1 MNTAPQL
8 SIVIPA
14 FNESE
19 RLASGRTRL
28 QPVLE
33 KIGVN
38 FVEVIVVDDGSTDGT
53 LRAAHSVYGDLPHAV
68 FVQQPTN
75 MGKGA
80 ALRLGMAI
88 ATGDYV
94 ITADADQAI
103 DPKHFPAIMKALL
116 KSELAP
122 GSRAEGR
129 NIVYKSTLR
138 TVAGVVFNR
147 IVRHYTKSNLRDT
160 QCGCKGFQLAP
171 GRLLALFGR
180 VDRFAF
186 DAEILY
192 LAELLDFSIK
202 PVAVTWTDVPGS
214 SVRVGRDSLEMLLD
228 IRRLRKTSYVNP
240 AVEFSLDIE
249 VEKVRTSLRQLR
261 VAGVVLARGNS
272 DVLVVLP
279 RDGAVSGHA
288 LAAELGGTLRT
299 TNLGEMRGRS
309 LLAI

>member
-1 MNTAPQL
+1 LTIAPQL

-14 FNESE
+14 FNETK
-19 RLASGRTRL
+19 RLQSGRERL
-28 QPVLE
+28 QPVLN
-33 KIGVN
+33 KIGTS
-38 FVEVIVVDDGSTDGT
+38 FVEVIVVDDGSTDDT
-53 LRAAHSVYGDLPHAV
+53 LKTAHAVYGDLPNTL

-75 MGKGA
+75 LGKGA
-80 ALRLGMAI
+80 ALRLGMAL

-122 GSRAEGR
+122 GSRAEGKH
-129 NIVYKSTLR
+129 IVYQSNLR
-138 TVAGVVFNR
+138 TLAGAVFNR
-147 IVRHYTKSNLRDT
+147 IVRRYTGSQLRDT

-192 LAELLDFSIK
+192 LAERLDFSIK

-214 SVRVGRDSLEMLLD
+214 SVRMGRDSFEMLRD
-228 IRRLRKTSYVNP
+228 IRSLHKTNYENP
-240 AVEFSLDIE
+240 AVEFDLNVD
-249 VEKVRTSLRQLR
+249 VEKVQQSLRQLR
-261 VAGVVLARGNS
+261 VGGAVLARGNS
-272 DVLVVLP
+272 NVLVVLP
-279 RDGAVSGHA
+279 RDAALSGHS
-288 LAAELGGTLRT
+288 LAQDLNGKLRT
-299 TNLGEMRGRS
+299 TNLSEMRGRS
-309 LLAI
+309 LLAL

>member
-1 MNTAPQL
+1 MSSTPQL

-14 FNESE
+14 FNESQ
-19 RLASGRTRL
+19 RLASGRARL
-28 QPVLE
+28 QPVLD
-33 KIGVN
+33 KIGVE

-53 LRAAHSVYGDLPHAV
+53 LKTAHSVYGDLPHAL

-75 MGKGA
+75 RGKGA
-80 ALRLGMAI
+80 ALRLGMAV

-122 GSRAEGR
+122 GSRAQGGHITYDSSVR
-129 NIVYKSTLR
+129 TL
-138 TVAGVVFNR
+138 AGSVFNR
-147 IVRHYTKSNLRDT
+147 IVRYYTKSDLRDT

-202 PVAVTWTDVPGS
+202 PVAVTWSDVPGS
-214 SVRVGRDSLEMLLD
+214 SVRVGRDSLDMLRD
-228 IRRLRKTSYVNP
+228 IRNLRRTTYVNP
-240 AVEFSLDIE
+240 AVAFNLDVE
-249 VEKVRTSLRQLR
+249 VEAIRNSLRGLR
-261 VAGVVLARGNS
+261 VGGVVLARGIT
-272 DVLVVLP
+272 DVLVILP

-288 LAAELGGTLRT
+288 LAQELGGQLRT
-299 TNLGEMRGRS
+299 ANLTEIRGRS
-309 LLAI
+309 LLAL

>member
-1 MNTAPQL
+1 MNPAPQL

-14 FNESE
+14 FNEST
-19 RLASGRTRL
+19 RLASGRVRL

-33 KIGVN
+33 KIGPN
-38 FVEVIVVDDGSTDGT
+38 FVEIIVVDDGSTDGT
-53 LRAAHSVYGDLPHAV
+53 LKAAHDVYGDLPHAV

-75 MGKGA
+75 LGKGA

-122 GSRAEGR
+122 GSRTDGGHIR
-129 NIVYKSTLR
+129 YDSRLR
-138 TVAGVVFNR
+138 TFAGAAFNR
-147 IVRHYTKSNLRDT
+147 IVRHYTKSTLRDT

-186 DAEILY
+186 DAEVLY

-202 PVAVTWTDVPGS
+202 PVPVTWTDVPGS
-214 SVRVGRDSLEMLLD
+214 SVRVGRDSLEMLQD
-228 IRRLRKTSYVNP
+228 IRNLRHTQYVNP
-240 AVEFSLDIE
+240 AVAFGTDVN
-249 VEKVRTSLRQLR
+249 VEEIQLALRNLR
-261 VAGVVLARGNS
+261 VGGVVLARGND

-279 RDGAVSGHA
+279 RDGAVSGHT
-288 LAAELGGTLRT
+288 LADQLGGQLRT
-299 TNLGEMRGRS
+299 TSLSEMRGRS
-309 LLAI
+309 LLAL

>member
-1 MNTAPQL
+1 MSNTPQL

-14 FNESE
+14 FNESA
-19 RLASGRTRL
+19 RLASGRARL

-53 LRAAHSVYGDLPHAV
+53 LQTAHSVYGDLPHAR
-68 FVQQPTN
+68 FIQQPTN

-129 NIVYKSTLR
+129 HITYDSTLR
-138 TVAGVVFNR
+138 TVAGVIFNR
-147 IVRHYTKSNLRDT
+147 IVRHYTKSPLRDT

-192 LAELLDFSIK
+192 LAELLGFSIK
-202 PVAVTWTDVPGS
+202 PVSVTWTDVPGS
-214 SVRVGRDSLEMLLD
+214 SVRVGRDSLEMLQD
-228 IRRLRKTSYVNP
+228 IRHLRTTSYVNP
-240 AVEFSLDIE
+240 AVEFSLDVD
-249 VEKVRTSLRQLR
+249 VEQIRNLLRQLR
-261 VAGVVLARGNS
+261 VVGVVLARGTS

-288 LAAELGGTLRT
+288 LATQLGGTLRT
-299 TNLGEMRGRS
+299 TNIGDMRGRS
-309 LLAI
+309 LLAL